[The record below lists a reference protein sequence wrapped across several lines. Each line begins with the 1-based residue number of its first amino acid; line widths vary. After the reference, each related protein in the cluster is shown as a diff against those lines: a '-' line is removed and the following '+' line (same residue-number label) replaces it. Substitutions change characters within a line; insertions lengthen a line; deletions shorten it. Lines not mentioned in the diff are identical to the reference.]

1 MTAIDEINA
10 WLVKSDWCNVDY
22 KQGLKDA
29 IKILEARKK
38 RIGKAISVARKG
50 IPNKASAEN
59 GKKRK
64 KHA

>member
-1 MTAIDEINA
+1 MTAIEELTA
-10 WLVKSDWCNVDY
+10 WLVKSEPFSEAY

-29 IKILEARKK
+29 ITILEARKK
-38 RIGKAISVARKG
+38 ILGKAISVARKG

-64 KHA
+64 KRT

>member
-1 MTAIDEINA
+1 MTAIDELNA
-10 WLVKSDWCNVDY
+10 WLVKSEPFSEAY

-29 IKILEARKK
+29 ITILEARKK
-38 RIGKAISVARKG
+38 ILGKAISVARKG

-64 KHA
+64 KRA